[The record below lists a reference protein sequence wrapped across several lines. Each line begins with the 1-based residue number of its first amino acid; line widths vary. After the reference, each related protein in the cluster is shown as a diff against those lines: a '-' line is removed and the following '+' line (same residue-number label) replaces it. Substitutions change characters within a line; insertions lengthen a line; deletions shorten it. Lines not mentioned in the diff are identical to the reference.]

1 MIRLLTIL
9 VGLLIFSQAFA
20 QKFRFERIT
29 KNDGLSQSRVNV
41 IAQDSLGFIWVGTDD
56 GLNKIYASKIEVY
69 RNQKDQGEQ
78 QLSGREIS
86 DLYAWNEDILIVAC
100 RDGDVDVWNE
110 KSGEIKHIK
119 LPEGIQ
125 PISLEKVGNSL
136 WVGTTEGVF
145 SVNLQNLKAE
155 ELIMNSDY
163 PGWQVQD
170 IVAHNDQVYIAG
182 YGYGLV
188 ITDKALSSVEEW
200 IPKDKSGHPLDSRM
214 RKPKI
219 IVVENENLYVGYDGA
234 YLIKK
239 DLKSEEFDW
248 INSESK
254 VSFYGSKANAI
265 LVSNNGT
272 LWVGSNDGFYNFSE
286 SKDDFEGN
294 YWIENNEKSLSSDHI
309 RYLFQDRAGSIWV
322 GTSDQGLSVYHPS
335 LNQFEHIHKNND
347 ELISLSANQVFQ
359 MLEDS
364 KGDVWMATY
373 GGGLIRTNFESGEQ
387 KFFGADSNRTHSNIL
402 SLAEWNGKVWFG
414 SWGGGLNSFDLETKE
429 FGIPISKEDGLPSN
443 TIISLHATKEKL
455 YVGSFDGL
463 YVVDSSGEG
472 AVYNNRSEGFAEGS
486 FPSNVIYS
494 VSKFK
499 DRILMGTD
507 GGGLII
513 LNTVDSTTQV
523 LDENSDPAIS
533 SNSVLDIKLEKDGI
547 WLATSAGLDKL
558 SFDFTK
564 VQSWNSTH
572 GLPSDYINALVF
584 NGDNVWLSTNN
595 GIYNFKPSTD
605 EKGRA
610 YFVEDGI
617 QGNEFN
623 QGSVLKLSSGEIL
636 FGGTNGITKFNPNH
650 LEKNKYNGP
659 IVLTKV
665 KLFAEELPTKMKAEF
680 IKNLVLDYNQN
691 FLSFEFTG
699 LNYVLPENN
708 RFQYKLEGLDQEW
721 SEISNRNFI
730 SYSDLK
736 SGEYT
741 LLVRMYNNDGVLSNK
756 TLRINITIE
765 PPFWETWWFKLLSIL
780 LILLA
785 IYGIY
790 RWRLRAIRK
799 EKELLEEKVQL
810 RTLELKERTNE
821 LAEKNQDIMDSIE
834 YAKKIQSAILP
845 NDELLDSKWE
855 DYFVFFLPK
864 DVVSGDF
871 YWFGERGDWK
881 IITAADCT
889 GHGVPGALMSM
900 IGANLLQKIVDEKG
914 EYDPGKILTELNL
927 GVQKALKQ
935 GTGAQE
941 SNDGMDISLCVYNEK
956 ESKLVWAGAYNP
968 LFLIRD
974 GELIKYKANKYPIGG
989 SHMEMNREYES
1000 HVVEVK
1006 KGDCVY
1012 MFSDGFPDQFGGPK
1026 MKKYMGKRFQK
1037 FLLDIHNKPMPQ
1049 QKQLIL
1055 NEFKSWKGDLE
1066 QIDDV
1071 CIVGVRF

>member
-9 VGLLIFSQAFA
+9 IGLLVLPHAFA

-29 KNDGLSQSRVNV
+29 KSEGLSQSRVNV

-56 GLNKIYASKIEVY
+56 GLNKVFANKIEVY
-69 RNQKDQGEQ
+69 RNQKNQGDQ

-86 DLYAWNEDILIVAC
+86 DLFVWNEDVLIVAC
-100 RDGDVDVWNE
+100 RDGEVDIWNE
-110 KSGEIKHIK
+110 QSGDIQHVK
-119 LPEGIQ
+119 LPDGVQ
-125 PISLEKVGNSL
+125 PICLERVEDNL
-136 WVGTTEGVF
+136 WIGTTEGVF
-145 SVNLQNLKAE
+145 IADLTKRVPEAIVLNN
-155 ELIMNSDY
+155 DY

-170 IVAHNDQVYIAG
+170 IVTYENQVYIAG

-188 ITDKALSSVEEW
+188 ITDKDFAKVSEW
-200 IPKDKSGHPLDSRM
+200 VPTDLEGHSLDARM
-214 RKPKI
+214 RKPKKL
-219 IVVENENLYVGYDGA
+219 VVSNETLYVGYDGA

-239 DLKSEEFDW
+239 DLNSEEFEW
-248 INSESK
+248 INADSK

-265 LVSNNGT
+265 LVSKSGT
-272 LWVGSNDGFYNFSE
+272 LWVGSNDGLYNYAE
-286 SKDDFEGN
+286 TKADFEGN
-294 YWIENNEKSLSSDHI
+294 YWIENNDKSLSSDHI
-309 RYLFQDRAGSIWV
+309 SYLFQDKAGSIWV
-322 GTSDQGLSVYHPS
+322 GTSDHGLSIYHPS

-347 ELISLSANQVFQ
+347 EQISLSANQAFQ

-364 KGDVWMATY
+364 RGNVWMATY
-373 GGGLIRTNFESGEQ
+373 GGGLIRTDFERGVQ
-387 KFFGADSNRTHSNIL
+387 DIFGADSNKTHSNIL
-402 SLAEWNGKVWFG
+402 SLVEWQGKVWFG
-414 SWGGGLNSFDLETKE
+414 SWGGGLNSFDLKSEKFGTAITKDE
-429 FGIPISKEDGLPSN
+429 GLPSN
-443 TIISLHATKEKL
+443 TIISLLASGEKL

-463 YVVDSSGEG
+463 YIMDSSGSG
-472 AVYNNRSEGFAEGS
+472 MTYNSYSEEFAEGS
-486 FPSNVIYS
+486 FPSNVVYS
-494 VSKFK
+494 LAKHKNKV
-499 DRILMGTD
+499 LMGTD

-513 LNTVDSTTQV
+513 LDPETNKTIV
-523 LDENSDPAIS
+523 LDENSTPSIS
-533 SNSVLDIKLEKDGI
+533 SNSVLDIEIKADGI

-558 SFDFTK
+558 SLDYTSI
-564 VQSWNSTH
+564 QTWNSTH
-572 GLPSDYINALVF
+572 GLPSDYINAMAF

-595 GIYNFKPSTD
+595 GIYNFNPNTSK
-605 EKGRA
+605 KGRA

-623 QGSVLKLSSGEIL
+623 QASVLQLSNGEIL
-636 FGGTNGITKFNPNH
+636 FGGTNGITKFNPNQ
-650 LEKNKYNGP
+650 LTKNNYNAP

-665 KLFAEELPTKMKAEF
+665 KLFGEELVTKKKPEF
-680 IKNLVLDYNQN
+680 IRSLTLDYNQN

-699 LNYVLPENN
+699 LNYVLAENN

-721 SEISNRNFI
+721 SEISDRNFI

-756 TLRINITIE
+756 ILRIQITIN
-765 PPFWETWWFKLLSIL
+765 PPFWETWWFKLISIL
-780 LILLA
+780 LIILA
-785 IYGIY
+785 AYVFY
-790 RWRLRAIRK
+790 RWRMRAIRK
-799 EKELLEEKVQL
+799 EKELLEEKVEL
-810 RTLELKERTNE
+810 RTAELKERTNE

-845 NDELLDSKWE
+845 NEELLNSKWE

-871 YWFGERGDWK
+871 YWFGERGPWK

-900 IGANLLQKIVDEKG
+900 IGANLLHKIVDEKG
-914 EYDPGKILTELNL
+914 EYDPGKILTELNV

-941 SNDGMDISLCVYNEK
+941 TNDGMDISLCAYNEE
-956 ESKLVWAGAYNP
+956 ESKLIWAGAYNP

-989 SHMEMNREYES
+989 SHMAMNRVYDS
-1000 HVVEVK
+1000 HLIDVK
-1006 KGDCVY
+1006 KGDSIY

-1037 FLLDIHNKPMPQ
+1037 FLLDIHNKPMPE

>member
-9 VGLLIFSQAFA
+9 IGLLVFSQTFA

-56 GLNKIYASKIEVY
+56 GLNKVYASKIEVY
-69 RNQKDQGEQ
+69 RNQKNQGEQ

-86 DLYAWNEDILIVAC
+86 DLYVWNEDILIVAC
-100 RDGDVDVWNE
+100 RDGDVDIWNE
-110 KSGEIKHIK
+110 QSGEIKHIK

-125 PISLEKVGNSL
+125 PISLEKVGADL
-136 WVGTTEGVF
+136 WIGTTEGVF
-145 SVNLQNLKAE
+145 SADLKTRKAE
-155 ELIMNSDY
+155 ELSINESF

-170 IVAHNDQVYIAG
+170 IVAYEDVVYIAG

-188 ITDKALSSVEEW
+188 LTDLGLSSVDEW
-200 IPKDKSGHPLDSRM
+200 IPKDKGGHPLDARM
-214 RKPKI
+214 RKPKK
-219 IVVENENLYVGYDGA
+219 VVIANESVYVGYDGA
-234 YLIKK
+234 YMIKK
-239 DLKSEEFDW
+239 DLKSENFEW
-248 INSESK
+248 INADSEA
-254 VSFYGSKANAI
+254 SFYGSKANAI
-265 LVSNNGT
+265 LVSSDGT
-272 LWVGSNDGFYNFSE
+272 LWVGSNDGLYNYSE
-286 SKDDFEGN
+286 RKADFEGN

-309 RYLFQDRAGSIWV
+309 RYLFQDKAGSIWV
-322 GTSDQGLSVYHPS
+322 GTSDQGLSIYHPS

-373 GGGLIRTNFESGEQ
+373 GGGLIQTNFERGEQ
-387 KFFGADSNRTHSNIL
+387 VIFGADSNRTHSNIL

-414 SWGGGLNSFDLETKE
+414 SWGGGLNSFDLKTEEFAIPLTKE
-429 FGIPISKEDGLPSN
+429 EGLPSN
-443 TIISLHATKEKL
+443 TIISLYTSNEKL
-455 YVGSFDGL
+455 FVGSFDGL
-463 YVVDSSGEG
+463 YILDSAGFG
-472 AVYNNRSEGFAEGS
+472 KVYNSYSEGFEEGS

-494 VSKFK
+494 IASYR
-499 DRILMGTD
+499 DRVLLGTD

-513 LNTVDSTTQV
+513 LNPNDSTTLV
-523 LDENSDPAIS
+523 LDENSEPAIS
-533 SNSVLDIKLEKDGI
+533 SNSVLDIKVEKDAI

-558 SFDFTK
+558 SFDFTN
-564 VQSWNSTH
+564 VESWNSTH

-584 NGDNVWLSTNN
+584 NNDYVWLSTNN
-595 GIYNFKPSTD
+595 GIYNFNPSSN

-623 QGSVLKLSSGEIL
+623 QASVLKLSSGEIL
-636 FGGTNGITKFNPNH
+636 FGGTNGITKFNPKQ

-665 KLFAEELPTKMKAEF
+665 KLFAEELSTKKKPEF
-680 IKNLVLDYNQN
+680 IKSLTLDYNQN

-699 LNYVLPENN
+699 LNYVLPQNN

-721 SEISNRNFI
+721 SEISDRNFI

-756 TLRINITIE
+756 ILRIQITIN
-765 PPFWETWWFKLLSIL
+765 PPFWETWWFKLISIL
-780 LILLA
+780 LIILA
-785 IYGIY
+785 AYGFY
-790 RWRLRAIRK
+790 RWRMRAIRK
-799 EKELLEEKVQL
+799 EKELLEEKVEL
-810 RTLELKERTNE
+810 RTAELKERTNE

-845 NDELLDSKWE
+845 NEELLNSKWE

-871 YWFGERGDWK
+871 YWFGERGSWK

-900 IGANLLQKIVDEKG
+900 IGANLLHKIVDEKG
-914 EYDPGKILTELNL
+914 EYDPGKILTELNV

-941 SNDGMDISLCVYNEK
+941 TNDGMDISLCAYNED
-956 ESKLVWAGAYNP
+956 EAKLIWAGAYNP

-989 SHMEMNREYES
+989 SHMEMDRVYDS
-1000 HVVEVK
+1000 HVIDVK
-1006 KGDCVY
+1006 SGDRIY

-1037 FLLDIHNKPMPQ
+1037 FLLDIHNKPMPE